1 MLKNTPYKYKEDG
14 KVLLLMQR
22 IVEKLINSLIGAIG
36 QIEHIHVD
44 CLKNNL
50 GDTIAVD
57 VLDH

>member
-1 MLKNTPYKYKEDG
+1 
-14 KVLLLMQR
+14 MQR

-44 CLKNNL
+44 CLKINQ
-50 GDTIAVD
+50 GDTISID

>member
-1 MLKNTPYKYKEDG
+1 
-14 KVLLLMQR
+14 MQR

-50 GDTIAVD
+50 GDTIAVG
-57 VLDH
+57 V